1 MNTLL
6 RQAVFN
12 IMESPKIN
20 VVAGLLVFVAVLQ
33 TPSAAQSGPGSAPS
47 STVPPSALPPSYR
60 REGLIRTPDPM
71 DRTSELAITG
81 NVRGGKYFRGSVPYS
96 TSRYFEGTTPSSSLD
111 SFIRD
116 SAGAE
121 DISSFSSRYKPYYS
135 QSRTVTTTQTGSSKV
150 TRPPHMNIGEYTPQ
164 APTSETSTYSR
175 TDTTPDTGY
184 IIPTRRSRPMSMTIQ
199 EIEAQISSDT
209 DEYSQLE
216 KPAGRQYQPLTEQFK
231 YKITEK
237 ADGNAPDISGR
248 LTAQKSPLMPP
259 IKKERLKD
267 TQQAEMQ
274 QQSAQEDEYDE
285 ESSETPPTAKL
296 WTPEERQPKKEMDV
310 YEQMKQQLDV
320 LEKKIDLALAREK
333 DEKEKKEQDEDALGS
348 LSRIPKTPIG
358 QSYEMPESSM
368 QQQDL
373 HTGKASEIDPSITKR
388 AKEILGP
395 YHTFTSFSESSFNKN
410 MAAAELYLK
419 QGRYYRAADAYTL
432 ASIYKPDDPL
442 PYAGKSHALFASGEY
457 MSSALFLSRALNI
470 FPGYAQ
476 LKIDIAAMTGGAE
489 NLEARVAD
497 VEEWLGRSNAPE
509 LHFLLAYIYHQMNET
524 DRAKKAINAA
534 YEKAPDMPAVLTLK
548 KAIEDNI

>member
-6 RQAVFN
+6 RQTVFN

-20 VVAGLLVFVAVLQ
+20 IVAGLLFFVTVLQ
-33 TPSAAQSGPGSAPS
+33 TPSTAQSGPGSAPS

-60 REGLIRTPDPM
+60 REGLIQTPNPM

-81 NVRGGKYFRGSVPYS
+81 NVRGGKYFRGSVPY
-96 TSRYFEGTTPSSSLD
+96 RAPGYFEGTTPSSSLD

-121 DISSFSSRYKPYYS
+121 DIGSFSSRYKPYYS
-135 QSRTVTTTQTGSSKV
+135 QSRTVTTTRTGSSKV
-150 TRPPHMNIGEYTPQ
+150 IRPPNTNIGEYTPQ
-164 APTSETSTYSR
+164 APTSETSAYSR
-175 TDTTPDTGY
+175 TDTMPDTGY
-184 IIPTRRSRPMSMTIQ
+184 IIPARRSRPMSMTIP

-209 DEYSQLE
+209 DEYSQLK

-267 TQQAEMQ
+267 TQQAELQ
-274 QQSAQEDEYDE
+274 QQKAREEDEYGE
-285 ESSETPPTAKL
+285 ESSETPTAEL
-296 WTPEERQPKKEMDV
+296 WMPKEQQPKKQMDV
-310 YEQMKQQLDV
+310 YEQMKQQLDK

-333 DEKEKKEQDEDALGS
+333 DEKEKKEQDEDAIGS

-358 QSYEMPESSM
+358 QSYEISESSM
-368 QQQDL
+368 QPDL
-373 HTGKASEIDPSITKR
+373 YAGKVSEIDPSITKR

-489 NLEARVAD
+489 NLEARVVDA
-497 VEEWLGRSNAPE
+497 EEWLGRSNAPE

-524 DRAKKAINAA
+524 NLAKKAINAA

-548 KAIEDNI
+548 KAIEDSI

>member
-20 VVAGLLVFVAVLQ
+20 IVAGLLFFVAVLQ
-33 TPSAAQSGPGSAPS
+33 TPSAAQNGPGSAPPS
-47 STVPPSALPPSYR
+47 AVPPSALPPSYR

-81 NVRGGKYFRGSVPYS
+81 NVRGGKYFRDSVPYS
-96 TSRYFEGTTPSSSLD
+96 APGYLETTTPSSSLD

-121 DISSFSSRYKPYYS
+121 DIDSFSSRYKPYYS
-135 QSRTVTTTQTGSSKV
+135 PSQTVTTTQTGSSKII
-150 TRPPHMNIGEYTPQ
+150 RPPSMNIGDYTPQ
-164 APTSETSTYSR
+164 APAYETSTSSR
-175 TDTTPDTGY
+175 TETAPDIKY
-184 IIPTRRSRPMSMTIQ
+184 IMPARRSRPMSMTIQ

-209 DEYSQLE
+209 DEYSRLE

-231 YKITEK
+231 YKITET

-248 LTAQKSPLMPP
+248 LTAQKSPLMPT

-274 QQSAQEDEYDE
+274 QQKAREEDEYGE
-285 ESSETPPTAKL
+285 ESSETPTDEL
-296 WTPEERQPKKEMDV
+296 WMPQEQRPKKQMDV
-310 YEQMKQQLDV
+310 YEQMKQQLDE
-320 LEKKIDLALAREK
+320 LEKKIDAALAKRKGE
-333 DEKEKKEQDEDALGS
+333 DEEQEEDALGS

-358 QSYEMPESSM
+358 QSYEMPESSIP
-368 QQQDL
+368 QPNL
-373 HTGKASEIDPSITKR
+373 HTGKIPETDPSITKR
-388 AKEILGP
+388 AKDILGP

-497 VEEWLGRSNAPE
+497 VEEWLGRSDAPE
-509 LHFLLAYIYHQMNET
+509 LHFLLAYIYNQMNET
-524 DRAKKAINAA
+524 DRAEKAINAA
-534 YEKAPDMPAVLTLK
+534 YEKAPETPAVLTLK